1 MLEGYFLGLCSAIL
15 RCDDFASW
23 VTEQTEMCLS
33 GQLKQSQMYA
43 DPSFQISKGGVIH
56 WYLLSVVGSQEKR

>member
-1 MLEGYFLGLCSAIL
+1 MAVLEVCSLGPCSAIL

-33 GQLKQSQMYA
+33 GQLNQSQIYTA
-43 DPSFQISKGGVIH
+43 PYFQI
-56 WYLLSVVGSQEKR
+56 